1 VDEETRQLQAELAK
15 AEALHAQA
23 IKGGSRQGPARSI
36 EGWVIIACGIHE
48 EAQED
53 DVYEAS
59 NLINSFRVC
68 FIAFFTRFECKIFF
82 SFLLSLVRLGT
93 CT

>member
-1 VDEETRQLQAELAK
+1 MSSGEDQIRQVHGEGFESLEVDEETRQLQAELAK

-53 DVYEAS
+53 DVYEAI
-59 NLINSFRVC
+59 NLIHSFRV
-68 FIAFFTRFECKIFF
+68 
-82 SFLLSLVRLGT
+82 
-93 CT
+93 